1 MIIFARYLFVASI
14 DLCNRNDEA
23 CHSGSRVPD
32 GFCYGQGVCMIVI
45 VQESMTAMSLVEHQ
59 IA

>member
-1 MIIFARYLFVASI
+1 MQRPIILGLAFRM
-14 DLCNRNDEA
+14 
-23 CHSGSRVPD
+23 HSVMG
-32 GFCYGQGVCMIVI
+32 GGVCMIVI